1 MCNFHCCSCPIFFA
15 NSGTLAGD
23 SGANATLQAIAL
35 LLVPVAVVWL
45 GEPVTPAL
53 LVKGLLWSL
62 GIGFVGGL
70 APALH
75 AARIPVTEA
84 LRAR

>member
-1 MCNFHCCSCPIFFA
+1 MPGPGDGPAANNGIAAVLFNGYTVSTLGSGFTQIAFDFA
-15 NSGTLAGD
+15 
-23 SGANATLQAIAL
+23 
-35 LLVPVAVVWL
+35 
-45 GEPVTPAL
+45 VTPDL
-53 LVKGLLWSL
+53 LFKGLSWAL